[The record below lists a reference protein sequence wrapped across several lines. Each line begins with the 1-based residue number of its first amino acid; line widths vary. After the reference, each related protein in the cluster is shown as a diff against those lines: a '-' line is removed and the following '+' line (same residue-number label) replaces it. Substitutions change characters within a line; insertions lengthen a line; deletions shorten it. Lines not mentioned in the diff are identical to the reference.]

1 MLTSIVMT
9 VMFCASFVSSIPL
22 RGCSE
27 DNGNFLK
34 LLQFGIVAGDVDLKK
49 TKTFRMA
56 GNANYRGPIIQNTI
70 LSVASSMIVQEIIT
84 EANESS
90 VIAECKCF

>member
-1 MLTSIVMT
+1 
-9 VMFCASFVSSIPL
+9 
-22 RGCSE
+22 
-27 DNGNFLK
+27 
-34 LLQFGIVAGDVDLKK
+34 
-49 TKTFRMA
+49 MA